1 MDGAESGFKDCLQ
14 QSKKIETYGLTGNE
28 GGVHWR
34 SVVVVAAAA
43 VVVVVV
49 VEHVLSVSARG

>member
-1 MDGAESGFKDCLQ
+1 MELKAGLRIAYSNQ
-14 QSKKIETYGLTGNE
+14 KKIETYGLTGNE